1 MNSVELKNFTRKE
14 LEEMFVNLIN
24 DMERNGNRYM
34 SEYKKDND
42 KLEMYSYAAALLT
55 MVNFINGLL
64 KVKNRSL

>member
-24 DMERNGNRYM
+24 DMESSGNRYM

-55 MVNFINGLL
+55 RVNFINVLL
-64 KVKNRSL
+64 KVKNRSI